1 MLDVEDFDAV
11 YQGLSYTDGLVQQ
24 ILEYQQALGGQTF
37 FERLLELL
45 KIKGLY
51 QKPPALAESFVL
63 TGFRAQSLSSQDTTA
78 ASRPPPAYR
87 ILRDHTAQQALPG
100 LLPPQRLVAAAPRR
114 R

>member
-11 YQGLSYTDGLVQQ
+11 FQGLSYTDGLVQQ

-51 QKPPALAESFVL
+51 PNSSSSAVL
-63 TGFRAQSLSSQDTTA
+63 YTDW
-78 ASRPPPAYR
+78 
-87 ILRDHTAQQALPG
+87 I
-100 LLPPQRLVAAAPRR
+100 
-114 R
+114 